1 MDGRC
6 NNLGDMR
13 KKRNKRQIVLED
25 LAESFY
31 KWDTEAKPQH
41 SHCITCSCDPK
52 KNVKRLRRAKR
63 VNQLRKLFK
72 IKTAFT
78 AQYPRYNAL
87 KSVEHPA
94 IIRQL
99 KILVKEG
106 YLSEQKYNG
115 KHTLYSF
122 TKKANRVFGRNR
134 NE

>member
-1 MDGRC
+1 MDGRRC

-13 KKRNKRQIVLED
+13 KKRNKRQTVLED

-31 KWDTEAKPQH
+31 KWDTKANP
-41 SHCITCSCDPK
+41 TCSCEPK
-52 KNVKRLRRAKR
+52 KNVKILRRVKR

-72 IKTAFT
+72 IKTSFT
-78 AQYPRYNAL
+78 AQYPRYNAF
-87 KSVEHPA
+87 KSVEYPA

-115 KHTLYSF
+115 DHTLYSF
-122 TKKANRVFGRNR
+122 TKKAKRVFGSKSK
-134 NE
+134 